1 MKTLVLLCTTDGD
14 ELASPVETTAVPRAG
29 DDVEIFDDSG
39 STMLTVLTV
48 RWQLTEEAWQAI
60 VYLGA

>member
-1 MKTLVLLCTTDGD
+1 MKTLVLLCTPDGD
-14 ELASPVETTAVPRAG
+14 ELAAPIETSAVPRAG
-29 DDVEIFDDSG
+29 DDVEILDDSG

-60 VYLGA
+60 VYLGG